1 MNRNVYSFI
10 GAIDCQCPSITMLC
24 KIYHHPFTLYS
35 TSILFYCLIIH
46 VLLFTPF
53 WNLAISPNFL
63 LQNISSSFYLS
74 IKFLDLQERN
84 WEELPGDFTMN
95 IDHGSLFRLPI
106 CRKLNLINLRY
117 ADWSTTKNDFKSQV
131 AYSANHWFAE

>member
-1 MNRNVYSFI
+1 MFTHLSVPLIVNAHQLPCY
-10 GAIDCQCPSITMLC
+10 AKSITILLL
-24 KIYHHPFTLYS
+24 FYS

-106 CRKLNLINLRY
+106 CRNLNLINLRY
-117 ADWSTTKNDFKSQV
+117 AD
-131 AYSANHWFAE
+131 